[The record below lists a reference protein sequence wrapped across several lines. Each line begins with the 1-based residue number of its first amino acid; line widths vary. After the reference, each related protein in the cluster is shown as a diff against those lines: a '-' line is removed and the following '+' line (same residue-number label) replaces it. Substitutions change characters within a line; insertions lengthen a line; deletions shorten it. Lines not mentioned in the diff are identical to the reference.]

1 MLQHMHVQP
10 VFHNMFEVKARPRE
24 DWNLSIQV
32 KPGKRSHP
40 VTALTMLSLIPQLK
54 ITDCHQNSIGFSVPG
69 KNWIFA
75 FQMLFSLSYHR
86 PFDRAFT
93 KPHLNKVI
101 VQRHLF
107 NIMVYLSYGYEF
119 LTVESKS
126 SFYESISTGV
136 KELCPMRLC
145 QSGTVNYKFQWKKDA
160 MFKKIIRAISRTTGP
175 NIGLF
180 ALILMHFSCWI

>member
-75 FQMLFSLSYHR
+75 FQMLFSLSYHSTSAELR
-86 PFDRAFT
+86 NSM
-93 KPHLNKVI
+93 KPAAIDACVAYYRL
-101 VQRHLF
+101 
-107 NIMVYLSYGYEF
+107 LSW
-119 LTVESKS
+119 L
-126 SFYESISTGV
+126 
-136 KELCPMRLC
+136 P
-145 QSGTVNYKFQWKKDA
+145 
-160 MFKKIIRAISRTTGP
+160 
-175 NIGLF
+175 
-180 ALILMHFSCWI
+180 